1 MVVQFF
7 FEKVGN
13 RYTQI
18 CPIKNAHRLHGWN
31 LGLMVE
37 RLHGWN
43 AALEKKSRV
52 IFDVLHTKWTFV
64 RAQLAQIGGKWAKT
78 AIF

>member
-1 MVVQFF
+1 MVVQKI

-18 CPIKNAHRLHGWN
+18 CPIKNAHRR
-31 LGLMVE
+31 LMVG
-37 RLHGWN
+37 RLQGLN
-43 AALEKKSRV
+43 VAPEKKSRV
-52 IFDVLHTKWTFV
+52 IFDVLHTKLTFV

>member
-1 MVVQFF
+1 MVVQNF

-18 CPIKNAHRLHGWN
+18 CPIKNAHRR
-31 LGLMVE
+31 LMVG

-43 AALEKKSRV
+43 AALQKKSRV

-78 AIF
+78 PIF